1 MTALGTNGS
10 GMIRREKTMAFL
22 VVGRASCQ
30 PVATAKALCRITAST
45 VARSTTAGTIA
56 RSQEQKPAWAADHQ
70 QGGAAAVANVLCAGR
85 SVTLRETALTETLG
99 SAEAPHQR
107 RWDEEGCVE
116 AREVAQGGGR
126 LDALDGVVATERG
139 RSVACMRLA
148 GRTMMS
154 GA

>member
-1 MTALGTNGS
+1 MTALGTSGS
-10 GMIRREKTMAFL
+10 AVIRREKTRTFS

-30 PVATAKALCRITAST
+30 SVATAKALCLISAST
-45 VARSTTAGTIA
+45 VASSTVEPIA
-56 RSQEQKPAWAADHQ
+56 RSQEQTPAWAAGHR
-70 QGGAAAVANVLCAGR
+70 QGGAAVMANVLCAAR
-85 SVTLRETALTETLG
+85 SVTLHETALIETLG

-107 RWDEEGCVE
+107 RWDEEGCEE
-116 AREVAQGGGR
+116 AREVAQGGGG

-139 RSVACMRLA
+139 RSGACVGLV